1 MKRSLWIGILS
12 GALVLSVSA
21 CALTG
26 RSALPAPQE
35 PASVPFGADEERVFE
50 LAAEAEPGAPSTG
63 ATGGATTERLIVR
76 TADLELIVPDTDQ
89 AMQDI
94 QNLTAE
100 LGGYVVS
107 SSAYQYEQGV
117 RASLTLRVPAESLDT
132 ALGRLRDLATTVRR
146 ESVSGQDVTDEYVDL
161 ESSLRHLRAVEEQLL
176 EFLTE
181 AEDTEAALAVYYELS
196 RIQGEIEHAIGRMQ
210 YLQNQAALATIT
222 VSLTPDALAQPLE
235 VGGWNL
241 PGTVR
246 TAVEALLGVLELF
259 VKTLIYVM
267 IVVLPGLVVFG
278 LPVAGLVVLIRW
290 MVRRARSR
298 RRSVSS
304 TE

>member
-1 MKRSLWIGILS
+1 MKRNLWIGVLA
-12 GALVLSVSA
+12 GALVLSAGA

-26 RSALPAPQE
+26 QNALPAPQE
-35 PASVPFGADEERVFE
+35 PVPVPFAAEERVYE
-50 LAAEAEPGAPSTG
+50 MAADAEPGAASAA
-63 ATGGATTERLIVR
+63 ATGSATTERLIVR
-76 TADLELIVPDTDQ
+76 TADVELIVPDTEQ

-94 QNLTAE
+94 QDLTAE

-117 RASLTLRVPAESLDT
+117 TASLTLRIPAESLDT

-161 ESSLRHLRAVEEQLL
+161 ESDLRHLEAVEEQLL
-176 EFLTE
+176 EFLAE

-196 RIQGEIEHAIGRMQ
+196 RIQGEIEHTIGRMQ
-210 YLQNQAALATIT
+210 YLQNQVALATIT

-246 TAVEALLGVLELF
+246 SAVEGLLGVLELF
-259 VKTLIYVM
+259 VKTLIYVV
-267 IVVLPGLVVFG
+267 IVVLPGLLVFG
-278 LPVAGLVVLIRW
+278 APVVGLVLLIRW
-290 MVRRARSR
+290 MVRRVRSR
-298 RRSVSS
+298 RRGVSAA
-304 TE
+304 E